1 MSFAKKD
8 DENIHPQQSIT
19 QKNTVM
25 KKIVILI
32 CAAFIMNGFIARD
45 YYKSGIFGT
54 IEPADG
60 AKRVWAINGNDSSS
74 AVPVMGKFSIETKP
88 GTWRISVEAVEPGKN
103 VVVDNI
109 LVQENQF
116 TDAGVIKL
124 P

>member
-1 MSFAKKD
+1 
-8 DENIHPQQSIT
+8 
-19 QKNTVM
+19 M
-25 KKIVILI
+25 KKILILAI
-32 CAAFIMNGFIARD
+32 IAFILNGFIPRD
-45 YYKSGIFGT
+45 KYRSGIFGS

-60 AKRVWAINGNDSSS
+60 AKKVWALNGNDSFS

-103 VVVDNI
+103 VIIDNI

-124 P
+124 PQLR